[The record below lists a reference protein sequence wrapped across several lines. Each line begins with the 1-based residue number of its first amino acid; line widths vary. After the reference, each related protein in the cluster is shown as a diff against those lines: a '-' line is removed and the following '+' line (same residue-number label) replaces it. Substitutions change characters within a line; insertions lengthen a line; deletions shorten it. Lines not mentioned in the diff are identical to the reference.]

1 MFRSISVRARE
12 RSRWTREPGNPDV
25 RHRGGVPWDVVPI
38 PYRWHVC
45 RPQTV
50 QLHRERGVL
59 DGTYHCACGAV
70 TDRTGA
76 WRDRNSR
83 RHRDP
88 AGLCCDPKRRSP
100 SVREWWRQRLRV
112 TLPAATRVPTGQA
125 RHEQGDRR
133 II

>member
-76 WRDRNSR
+76 WCHRNSR

-88 AGLCCDPKRRSP
+88 AGLCCDPETPQPVRARMVAAASSRHAARRHPRSH
-100 SVREWWRQRLRV
+100 RAG
-112 TLPAATRVPTGQA
+112 PA
-125 RHEQGDRR
+125 
-133 II
+133 

>member
-1 MFRSISVRARE
+1 
-12 RSRWTREPGNPDV
+12 
-25 RHRGGVPWDVVPI
+25 VPWDVVPI

-125 RHEQGDRR
+125 RHERGDRR